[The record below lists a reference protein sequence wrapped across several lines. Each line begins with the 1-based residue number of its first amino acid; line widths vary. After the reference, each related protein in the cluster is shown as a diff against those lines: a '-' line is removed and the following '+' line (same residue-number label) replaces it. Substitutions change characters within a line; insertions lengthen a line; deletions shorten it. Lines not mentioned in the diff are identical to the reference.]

1 MLLQARMRTK
11 RNKPAAAG
19 DPWPLALRM
28 LGRRDYSV
36 AELSRRLQERGVDR
50 DRVREVVDRCLDC
63 GYLDDA
69 RYAAQR
75 ARELMREGRA
85 VGPRILAD
93 LRHKGIDTAT
103 AETALEQARQEHSDT
118 EVLAR
123 ILERR
128 FPDLD
133 YAGATERERRRVV
146 HYLQRKG
153 FPLNCIFEKLT
164 EKG

>member
-1 MLLQARMRTK
+1 MPLQARMRTK
-11 RNKPAAAG
+11 SNKPAPAG
-19 DPWPLALRM
+19 EPWLVALRM

-36 AELSRRLQERGVDR
+36 AELSRRLQEKGVDR
-50 DRVREVVDRCLDC
+50 GRVREVVGRCLDC

-75 ARELMREGRA
+75 ARGMMREGRA

-93 LRHKGIDTAT
+93 LRHKGIDEAT
-103 AETALEQARQEHSDT
+103 AEAALEQARREHSDT
-118 EVLAR
+118 DVLAR

-128 FPDLD
+128 FPDFD
-133 YAGATERERRRVV
+133 YAGASERERRRVV
-146 HYLQRKG
+146 HFLQRKG